1 MNTTIQNLLKTLLPY
16 VICFLMGVL
25 LAWKGCGDT
34 SGKTITQ
41 TVEVEKPLY
50 ITEYVDRYKTD
61 TVRFAQWKTVYDTV
75 HDTVHD
81 IEYVNIYDSVF
92 VIDTVSIV
100 ESWLTEV
107 NKYDTLVVFDNAS
120 VSLKWQNYQNRSED
134 LFVSYNL
141 TKATPTTWS
150 LGLHANAGLITDFD
164 RSYTPLFGIGL
175 QGTVRKTYIGLDY
188 GYNSDHYIGLRVGRL
203 LISK

>member
-1 MNTTIQNLLKTLLPY
+1 
-16 VICFLMGVL
+16 MGVL

-41 TVEVEKPLY
+41 TVEVEKPVY

-61 TVRFAQWKTVYDTV
+61 TVRFVDTRIVNVYDTITNEIV
-75 HDTVHD
+75 YIDTVFD
-81 IEYVNIYDSVF
+81 
-92 VIDTVSIV
+92 IDTVSIV

-107 NKYDTLVVFDNAS
+107 NKYDTLVVFDDAS
-120 VSLKWQNYQNRSED
+120 VSLKWQNYQNRSEN
-134 LFVSYNL
+134 LFASYSFK
-141 TKATPTTWS
+141 KAAPTTWS
-150 LGLHANAGLITDFD
+150 LGLHGNAGLITDFD

-175 QGTVRKTYIGLDY
+175 QGTIKKTYIGLDY

-203 LISK
+203 FISK

>member
-1 MNTTIQNLLKTLLPY
+1 MNNTIQNLLKTVLPY
-16 VICFLMGVL
+16 LVCFLMGVL
-25 LAWKGCGDT
+25 LSWKGCGDG
-34 SGKTITQ
+34 SAKTVTM
-41 TVEVEKPLY
+41 EVERPIY

-61 TVRFAQWKTVYDTV
+61 TVRFVDTRIVNVYDTITNEIV
-75 HDTVHD
+75 YRDTVFD
-81 IEYVNIYDSVF
+81 
-92 VIDTVSIV
+92 IDTVSII

-134 LFVSYNL
+134 LFVSYSF
-141 TKATPTTWS
+141 KEATPTTWS
-150 LGLHANAGLITDFD
+150 LGLHGNAGLITDFD
-164 RSYTPLFGIGL
+164 RAYTPLFGIGL

>member
-1 MNTTIQNLLKTLLPY
+1 MNNTIQNLLKTVLPY
-16 VICFLMGVL
+16 LVCFLMGVL

-41 TVEVEKPLY
+41 TVEVEKPVY

-61 TVRFAQWKTVYDTV
+61 TVRFVDTRIVNVYDTITKEIV
-75 HDTVHD
+75 YRDTVFD
-81 IEYVNIYDSVF
+81 
-92 VIDTVSIV
+92 IDTVSIV
-100 ESWLTEV
+100 ESWLTEI

-120 VSLKWQNYQNRSED
+120 VSLKWQNYQNRSEN
-134 LFVSYNL
+134 LFVSYNF
-141 TKATPTTWS
+141 KEASPTTWS
-150 LGLHANAGLITDFD
+150 LGLHVNAGLITDFD

>member
-1 MNTTIQNLLKTLLPY
+1 MNDTIQNLLKTVLPY
-16 VICFLMGVL
+16 LVCFLMGVL
-25 LAWKGCGDT
+25 LSWKGCGDG
-34 SGKTITQ
+34 SAKTVTM
-41 TVEVEKPLY
+41 EVERPVY

-61 TVRFAQWKTVYDTV
+61 TVRFVDTRIVNVYDTITNEIV
-75 HDTVHD
+75 YRDTVFD
-81 IEYVNIYDSVF
+81 
-92 VIDTVSIV
+92 IDTVSII

-107 NKYDTLVVFDNAS
+107 NKYDTLVVFDDAS

-134 LFVSYNL
+134 LFVSYSFK
-141 TKATPTTWS
+141 KATPTTWS
-150 LGLHANAGLITDFD
+150 LGLHGNAGLITDFD

>member
-1 MNTTIQNLLKTLLPY
+1 MTRHLVKTLLPY
-16 VICFLMGVL
+16 VVCFLMGVL

-41 TVEVEKPLY
+41 TVEVEKPVY

-61 TVRFAQWKTVYDTV
+61 TVRFVDTRIVNVYDTITKEIV
-75 HDTVHD
+75 YRDTVFD
-81 IEYVNIYDSVF
+81 
-92 VIDTVSIV
+92 IDTISIV

-120 VSLKWQNYQNRSED
+120 VSLKWQNYQNRSEN
-134 LFVSYNL
+134 LFVSYNFKE
-141 TKATPTTWS
+141 TSPTTWS
-150 LGLHANAGLITDFD
+150 LGLHGNAGLITDFD

>member
-1 MNTTIQNLLKTLLPY
+1 MNDMTRHLVKTLLPY
-16 VICFLMGVL
+16 VVCFLMGVL
-25 LAWKGCGDT
+25 LSWKGCGDT

-41 TVEVEKPLY
+41 TVEVEKPVY

-61 TVRFAQWKTVYDTV
+61 TVRFVDTRIVNVYDTITKEIV
-75 HDTVHD
+75 YIDTVFD
-81 IEYVNIYDSVF
+81 
-92 VIDTVSIV
+92 IDTVSII
-100 ESWLTEV
+100 ESWLTEI

-120 VSLKWQNYQNRSED
+120 VSLKWQNYQNRSEN
-134 LFVSYNL
+134 LFVSYNYN
-141 TKATPTTWS
+141 KSTPATWS

-164 RSYTPLFGIGL
+164 KSYTPLFGIGI

>member
-1 MNTTIQNLLKTLLPY
+1 MTKHLLKTLLPY

-41 TVEVEKPLY
+41 TVEVEKPVY
-50 ITEYVDRYKTD
+50 ITEYVDRYKID
-61 TVRFAQWKTVYDTV
+61 TVRFVDTRIVNVYDTITNEV
-75 HDTVHD
+75 VYIDTVFD
-81 IEYVNIYDSVF
+81 
-92 VIDTVSIV
+92 IDTVSIV
-100 ESWLTEV
+100 ESWLTEI

-134 LFVSYNL
+134 LFVSYSFK
-141 TKATPTTWS
+141 KAAPTTWS
-150 LGLHANAGLITDFD
+150 LGLHGNAGLITDFN

-175 QGTVRKTYIGLDY
+175 QGTIKKTYIGLDY